1 MYLQCR
7 HVRTSSDR
15 CRAAAIKDSHWCYY
29 HGRLHQQQ
37 EIASRRAASL
47 KPRLHDGTFATL
59 EESIGQGTHPVR
71 SAAGSVHQNS
81 KRTWQSGALAVR
93 APGMQRT

>member
-7 HVRTSSDR
+7 HVRTSNDR
-15 CRAAAIKDSHWCYY
+15 YYAAAMTGSHCATT
-29 HGRLHQQQ
+29 GR
-37 EIASRRAASL
+37 RRVASL